1 MVVPV
6 GMVWRGAL
14 PTIVMLA
21 VGIVLAVGIGI
32 AAVIGIAVGVVLA
45 QEDIKQGERKQAG
58 I

>member
-6 GMVWRGAL
+6 GMGAL

-32 AAVIGIAVGVVLA
+32 AAGVGIAEGYYQARRKKTCVA
-45 QEDIKQGERKQAG
+45 QAV
-58 I
+58 

>member
-32 AAVIGIAVGVVLA
+32 AAGIGIAVGVVLA
-45 QEDIKQGERKQAG
+45 PEDIRQGERKLV
-58 I
+58 